1 MTSTNRRYGTLTA
14 QRRYSARAL
23 QLDINLLTATFP
35 IAPMPSTA
43 PSLTPH
49 KSSPYPAQ
57 TVHDFRPSWVVEQV
71 ISPKPNLPRLTSFST
86 AGTSPATFSRFTIW
100 LLYVTCGS
108 EDSAIMSGKT
118 LYGATFKDVNFVPL
132 QSATFC
138 VQCELISNNSKP
150 YCLACGSHAL
160 LGLSRMLGGSMRNE
174 QTAHLITDIEL
185 NNLVRDLLRTV
196 PDPDV
201 LAMAD
206 HTRMPSLT
214 MRSQL
219 RLANAAHPA
228 SGFRAVT
235 LGDDAEIHPA
245 ELDLEPAISAITER
259 AQHLT
264 GATGAAIALRAGDEI
279 VCRARAGRTAPDLG
293 VRLQTDAGI
302 SAEAVRSGEIM
313 LCHDAERNPRV
324 DLASCRRL
332 GVRSILVSPLRHYR
346 RTLGVFEVLSS
357 SPGAFDDSDVAT
369 MQLLSGMMVAA
380 ISRISTLHQ
389 AQILPRVG

>member
-1 MTSTNRRYGTLTA
+1 MFGN
-14 QRRYSARAL
+14 
-23 QLDINLLTATFP
+23 
-35 IAPMPSTA
+35 
-43 PSLTPH
+43 
-49 KSSPYPAQ
+49 
-57 TVHDFRPSWVVEQV
+57 TV
-71 ISPKPNLPRLTSFST
+71 
-86 AGTSPATFSRFTIW
+86 
-100 LLYVTCGS
+100 Y
-108 EDSAIMSGKT
+108 GKT
-118 LYGATFKDVNFVPL
+118 FRDVSFVPL

-138 VQCELISNNSKP
+138 VQCELISTNSKP

-160 LGLSRMLGGSMRNE
+160 IGLSRVLGGSLLH
-174 QTAHLITDIEL
+174 QQSAHLITDNEL

-196 PDPDV
+196 PDP
-201 LAMAD
+201 LAATYDD
-206 HTRMPSLT
+206 HSRLPSLVQ
-214 MRSQL
+214 RSQL
-219 RLANAAHPA
+219 RVANAAHPA
-228 SGFRAVT
+228 SGFRAVSP
-235 LGDDAEIHPA
+235 AEEIEIHPA

-264 GATGAAIALRAGDEI
+264 RATGAAIALRAGDEI

-332 GVRSILVSPLRHYR
+332 GVRSILVSPLRYYR

-357 SPGAFDDSDVAT
+357 TPGAFDERDVAT

-380 ISRISTLHQ
+380 ISRISSLHREQ
-389 AQILPRVG
+389 LLRRAG